1 MLIRHAQHA
10 RAGVVAHAL
19 HRGLGGQAGDQR
31 LVEPPPPAVIV
42 GEHAEG
48 LEHLA
53 VLAGAGQIAA
63 LHHVVDRPGQILD
76 GLGEAAPLELDIL
89 GDQPGDDDARLVQH
103 DMAERHAFRDGK
115 AAKPHGKIAAGFG
128 ADDVAHKSSRGDHL
142 GEHHGRGLQ
151 RFDLLVAILTLGTVL
166 HREHAD
172 CVAAAQNRHA
182 DEGVIDFLARL
193 RPVGEGGMM
202 LRVGE
207 LQRLGLLR
215 DQADQTLTRLQ
226 MRIVDGLAVEAFGGE
241 QLERAVAALQIQ
253 RAHFGHHVRGDQ
265 HHHLVEANLGALA
278 LGHHLAQASQQLSR
292 GANSDG
298 HQSQVLAGRR
308 SGGPSIA
315 SKLKAV
321 RQIPLERHQQD

>member
-1 MLIRHAQHA
+1 MLSIEP
-10 RAGVVAHAL
+10 
-19 HRGLGGQAGDQR
+19 
-31 LVEPPPPAVIV
+31 VE
-42 GEHAEG
+42 
-48 LEHLA
+48 
-53 VLAGAGQIAA
+53 
-63 LHHVVDRPGQILD
+63 ILD
-76 GLGEAAPLELDIL
+76 GLAEPAPLKLDVL
-89 GDQPGDDDARLVQH
+89 GDQPGDDDARLMQH
-103 DMAERHAFRDGK
+103 DMAERHAFRDGN

-128 ADDVAHKSSRGDHL
+128 ADDVAHKSSRGNHL

-151 RFDLLVAILTLGTVL
+151 RFDLLVAILPLGAVL

-182 DEGVIDFLARL
+182 DEGVIDLLARL
-193 RPVGEGGMM
+193 RPIGEGGMM

-215 DQADQTLTRLQ
+215 NQADQAFTRLQ
-226 MRIVDGLAVEAFGGE
+226 MRVVDGLGVEAFGGE
-241 QLERAVAALQIQ
+241 QLERAVAALQIE
-253 RAHFGHHVRGDQ
+253 RAHFGDHVRGDQ

-315 SKLKAV
+315 RKLKAG
-321 RQIPLERHQQD
+321 RQIPLDRHQEG